1 MAGWPIFGGWPTF
14 NHFYVQHFHRG
25 YPILAFFWQGWAS
38 LMPVLYD
45 LLRSDRINR
54 HAQAFPC
61 PALRK
66 EREGRGTHSVGDA
79 SEIKSLGHPQFLTY
93 EK

>member
-1 MAGWPIFGGWPTF
+1 M
-14 NHFYVQHFHRG
+14 
-25 YPILAFFWQGWAS
+25 
-38 LMPVLYD
+38 MPVLYD
-45 LLRSDRINR
+45 LLRSDGINR

-79 SEIKSLGHPQFLTY
+79 SEIKSLGHPPPATVVASAV
-93 EK
+93 